1 MDNLQSVLA
10 IAGALVVIILALA
23 AVLVFVRGAYGNAR
37 IQALREDNE
46 DLRNRVNDTEGERDI
61 YKLRAESLASE
72 NAILK
77 DLTLQRAN
85 VDQLK
90 HALLAHNAEEMD
102 TLKEYTD
109 LIIKALE
116 EHDQRASEVWDKV
129 LRRLE
134 ERRGSHG
141 G

>member
-1 MDNLQSVLA
+1 VENLQLVLT
-10 IAGALVVIILALA
+10 IAGSLILVIVALA

-46 DLRNRVNDTEGERDI
+46 DLRARVADTESERDI
-61 YKLRAESLASE
+61 FKTRVESLSSE
-72 NAILK
+72 NTILR

-85 VDQLK
+85 VEQLK

-109 LIIKALE
+109 LIIHALE
-116 EHDQRASEVWDKV
+116 EHDRKAADQWEKV
-129 LRRLE
+129 LDKLE
-134 ERRGSHG
+134 ERKRS
-141 G
+141 